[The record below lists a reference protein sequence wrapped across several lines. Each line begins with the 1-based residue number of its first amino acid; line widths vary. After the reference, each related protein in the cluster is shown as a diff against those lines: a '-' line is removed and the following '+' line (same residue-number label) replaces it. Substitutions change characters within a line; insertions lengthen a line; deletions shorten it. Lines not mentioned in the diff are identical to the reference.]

1 MRAENE
7 VVYPQSGAHSDG
19 HRLLPNV
26 QVARAEYLACDDS
39 FSNSLFHT
47 TDEDHAPQQP

>member
-26 QVARAEYLACDDS
+26 QVARAEDLSRLDVVGDA
-39 FSNSLFHT
+39 LFHAA
-47 TDEDHAPQQP
+47 DEQHAPQQP